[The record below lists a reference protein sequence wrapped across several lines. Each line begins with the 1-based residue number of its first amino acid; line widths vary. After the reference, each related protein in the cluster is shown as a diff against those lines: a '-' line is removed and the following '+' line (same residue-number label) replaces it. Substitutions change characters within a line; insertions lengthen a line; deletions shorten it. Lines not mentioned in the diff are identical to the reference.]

1 MIISQIEIK
10 LPLLY
15 FNEEDENREKREEN
29 KKLSV
34 FAKQNSMGHLK
45 LDCSGLPNV

>member
-15 FNEEDENREKREEN
+15 FNEEDENRERKE
-29 KKLSV
+29 KKTKSFQYLLS
-34 FAKQNSMGHLK
+34 KTQW
-45 LDCSGLPNV
+45 DT